1 MSRTVP
7 SKPSS
12 YRSNPPPEFY
22 PRSHQSCS
30 HVITD
35 KGPQCGLALL
45 NQVPTS
51 NTTGRNGSSS
61 SESSSSLHTQPAI
74 GTFGHGNGWIQ
85 SPNSIWGRPDQ
96 TPEFYPGS
104 SGYSAKSRTSTLE
117 DEYHLLSMA
126 DDLVDPT
133 EDILFNPSIHSPPF
147 KKNINPST
155 LTSDQISALAAA
167 FATPTRSPQ
176 TSNLINQ
183 ATRLAKGL
191 AHPPANR
198 GFRAKASDL
207 GDRDEGNTTV
217 FVGGLSQGVTES
229 LLNDLFEPYGSIAYV
244 SPFSSSASSPIHR
257 PISFATSRYMP
268 FHRVSA
274 DYQVKI
280 PPGKGCGFVQFHN
293 KKEAE
298 YAIKQMQGFECLGCS
313 LRTHW
318 GRSQGESCLPAPAP

>member
-1 MSRTVP
+1 MVSSSFHLSILHLQHPLVTPIVQYSTSQSVQPVVPYIIVSLCLYCPGTNPANIQMSRTAP

-12 YRSNPPPEFY
+12 YPSNPPPEFY

-35 KGPQCGLALL
+35 QGPQCGLALL
-45 NQVPTS
+45 NQVPISKTAD
-51 NTTGRNGSSS
+51 RNGSSS

-74 GTFGHGNGWIQ
+74 GTFGQGHGWIQ
-85 SPNSIWGRPDQ
+85 SPQSIWGRPDQ
-96 TPEFYPGS
+96 TPEFYPRS

-133 EDILFNPSIHSPPF
+133 EDILFNPSIHSTAP
-147 KKNINPST
+147 KRSNVDPST
-155 LTSDQISALAAA
+155 LTSEQISALAAA
-167 FATPTRSPQ
+167 FATPARSPQ
-176 TSNLINQ
+176 ITNLVNQ

-207 GDRDEGNTTV
+207 GDRDESNTTV

-244 SPFSSSASSPIHR
+244 SPPSLSSLASLCHR
-257 PISFATSRYMP
+257 LLGISTRSFYRI
-268 FHRVSA
+268 SA
-274 DYQVKI
+274 D
-280 PPGKGCGFVQFHN
+280 
-293 KKEAE
+293 
-298 YAIKQMQGFECLGCS
+298 
-313 LRTHW
+313 R
-318 GRSQGESCLPAPAP
+318 

>member
-1 MSRTVP
+1 MSRTAS

-35 KGPQCGLALL
+35 QGPQCGLALL
-45 NQVPTS
+45 NQVPTF
-51 NTTGRNGSSS
+51 NTTGRTGSTS
-61 SESSSSLHTQPAI
+61 SESSSSLHTQLAI
-74 GTFGHGNGWIQ
+74 GTFGQGNGWIQ
-85 SPNSIWGRPDQ
+85 SPQSIWGRPDQ

-133 EDILFNPSIHSPPF
+133 EDFLFNPSIHSPS
-147 KKNINPST
+147 KNNIDPST

-176 TSNLINQ
+176 ITNLVNQ

-207 GDRDEGNTTV
+207 GDRDESNTTV

-244 SPFSSSASSPIHR
+244 SPSSRSSPLI
-257 PISFATSRYMP
+257 TLL
-268 FHRVSA
+268 
-274 DYQVKI
+274 Q
-280 PPGKGCGFVQFHN
+280 
-293 KKEAE
+293 
-298 YAIKQMQGFECLGCS
+298 L
-313 LRTHW
+313 L
-318 GRSQGESCLPAPAP
+318 

>member
-1 MSRTVP
+1 MSRTTP

-35 KGPQCGLALL
+35 QGPQCGLALL
-45 NQVPTS
+45 NQVPASKT
-51 NTTGRNGSSS
+51 NGRNGSSS

-74 GTFGHGNGWIQ
+74 GTFGQGNGWIQ
-85 SPNSIWGRPDQ
+85 SPSSIWGRPDQ

-104 SGYSAKSRTSTLE
+104 SYSKSRTSTIE

-126 DDLVDPT
+126 DDLIDPT
-133 EDILFNPSIHSPPF
+133 EDILFNPSIQSPPS
-147 KKNINPST
+147 KKKIDPST
-155 LTSDQISALAAA
+155 LTSDQISALAAV

-176 TSNLINQ
+176 TSNLIDQ

-207 GDRDEGNTTV
+207 GDRDESNTTV

-244 SPFSSSASSPIHR
+244 SRLP
-257 PISFATSRYMP
+257 SFHYFCIYPLLIPTTSLM
-268 FHRVSA
+268 
-274 DYQVKI
+274 I
-280 PPGKGCGFVQFHN
+280 FVQSFQN
-293 KKEAE
+293 R
-298 YAIKQMQGFECLGCS
+298 M
-313 LRTHW
+313 R
-318 GRSQGESCLPAPAP
+318 R

>member
-1 MSRTVP
+1 MSRTAP

-12 YRSNPPPEFY
+12 YRSNPPPKFY

-35 KGPQCGLALL
+35 QGPQCGLALL
-45 NQVPTS
+45 NQVPISKTAD
-51 NTTGRNGSSS
+51 RDGSSS

-74 GTFGHGNGWIQ
+74 GTFGQGHGWIQ
-85 SPNSIWGRPDQ
+85 SPQSIWGRPDQ
-96 TPEFYPGS
+96 TPEFYPRS

-133 EDILFNPSIHSPPF
+133 EDILFNPSIHSPPP
-147 KKNINPST
+147 KKNIDPST

-167 FATPTRSPQ
+167 FATPARSPQ
-176 TSNLINQ
+176 IANLVNQ

-207 GDRDEGNTTV
+207 GDRDDSNTTV

-244 SPFSSSASSPIHR
+244 SRLSLFIELRAFLSPHSLPLACFSEAFEEDILINRSRSPPARDAALSSSITR
-257 PISFATSRYMP
+257 
-268 FHRVSA
+268 
-274 DYQVKI
+274 
-280 PPGKGCGFVQFHN
+280 
-293 KKEAE
+293 KK
-298 YAIKQMQGFECLGCS
+298 QNTQ
-313 LRTHW
+313 
-318 GRSQGESCLPAPAP
+318 